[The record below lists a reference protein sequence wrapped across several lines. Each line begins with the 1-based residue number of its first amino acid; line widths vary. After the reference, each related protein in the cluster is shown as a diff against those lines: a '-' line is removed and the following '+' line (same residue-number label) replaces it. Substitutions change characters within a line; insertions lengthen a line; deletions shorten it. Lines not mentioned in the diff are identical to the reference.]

1 MNPQSKQSG
10 ASPLGVG
17 VISIV
22 TVLLVLCLTIFS
34 ALTLTTAKADLN
46 LSRINADTV
55 SAWYAADAEAAR
67 QYAAFAGSTVSGE
80 LEASIPIAGRQSLYL
95 HLVRDGDGTVRVLA
109 WRAVTE
115 EGETSLEDATLPVWG
130 G

>member
-1 MNPQSKQSG
+1 MRTQSSQSNP
-10 ASPLGVG
+10 SPLGVG

-55 SAWYAADAEAAR
+55 SAWYAADAQAAR
-67 QYAAFAGSTVSGE
+67 QYAAFAAGANPE
-80 LEASIPIAGRQSLYL
+80 LEARIPIAGRQFL
-95 HLVRDGDGTVRVLA
+95 HLRLARRMDGGVEILA

-115 EGETSLEDATLPVWG
+115 EGGTALEDTTLPVWG

>member
-1 MNPQSKQSG
+1 MNPQSKRSG
-10 ASPLGVG
+10 TSPLGVG

-67 QYAAFAGSTVSGE
+67 QYAAFAASPSPGGSPSTSTWSGT
-80 LEASIPIAGRQSLYL
+80 
-95 HLVRDGDGTVRVLA
+95 GTA
-109 WRAVTE
+109 ACGCWPGA
-115 EGETSLEDATLPVWG
+115 P
-130 G
+130 

>member
-1 MNPQSKQSG
+1 MNPQSGRSG

-67 QYAAFAGSTVSGE
+67 QYAAFAASGASE

-95 HLVRDGDGTVRVLA
+95 LLVRDGDGGVRVLA
-109 WRAVTE
+109 WRSVTQ
-115 EGETSLEDATLPVWG
+115 EGETVLEDAALPVWG

>member
-1 MNPQSKQSG
+1 MNPKSKRSG

-46 LSRINADTV
+46 LSRINAETV

-67 QYAAFAGSTVSGE
+67 QYAAFAASASAE

-95 HLVRDGDGTVRVLA
+95 HLIRDGDRGVRVLA
-109 WRAVTE
+109 WRSVTE
-115 EGETSLEDATLPVWG
+115 ESETGLEDATLPVWG

>member
-1 MNPQSKQSG
+1 MKNGQSNP
-10 ASPLGVG
+10 SPLGVG

-34 ALTLTTAKADLN
+34 ALTLTTARADLN

-55 SAWYAADAEAAR
+55 AAWYAADAEAAR
-67 QYAAFAGSTVSGE
+67 RYAAFAAGANPE
-80 LEASIPIAGRQSLYL
+80 LEADIPIAGRQFLHL
-95 HLVRDGDGTVRVLA
+95 HLVRNWDAVEILA
-109 WRAVTE
+109 WRAVTV
-115 EGETSLEDATLPVWG
+115 EGETGIEDSTLPVWG

>member
-1 MNPQSKQSG
+1 MNPQSKSSG

-67 QYAAFAGSTVSGE
+67 QYAGFAASGTSE

-95 HLVRDGDGTVRVLA
+95 HLIRDADGRVQVLA
-109 WRAVTE
+109 WRSVTE
-115 EGETSLEDATLPVWG
+115 EGEAGLEDAALPVWG